1 MKTLLLTLTFLF
13 LSFSYSGIYATTFTV
28 NTLVDGGAGSL
39 RQAIIDGNTTGDNH
53 TINFSVS
60 GTIFLGSDLPAIT
73 KSFTINAQG
82 ITINGNGSYYAI
94 LAFGNITLEI
104 NNLTIISCSSS
115 QGPAVNTNTNLTV
128 LNYCVFENNNASD
141 DGGAIISRENL
152 ELNYCNLSGNTAGD
166 TGGAIRLIGGNVT
179 FNNSLIYNNGAANSG
194 GGAVVNSRDGIGGN
208 LTMINTTVSGNLAD
222 SDDGGGIRVSNGNLV
237 LNNVTI
243 TDNEAGD
250 DGGGIMLN
258 SSSTL
263 TMNHTILA
271 GNTASDDG
279 PDMRALATP
288 ASNGY
293 NIIGNTADAGF
304 TPATGDLINID
315 PLLDVLADNGGPTF
329 THRLLDSSPAINA
342 GGPCQS
348 VDQRGFF
355 RFDGACDIGAFE
367 DGAAAAIPT
376 LSQWSLIMLSL
387 VFMILGLG
395 FLKYK
400 SPVRQSK
407 LSLN

>member
-1 MKTLLLTLTFLF
+1 M
-13 LSFSYSGIYATTFTV
+13 
-28 NTLVDGGAGSL
+28 
-39 RQAIIDGNTTGDNH
+39 
-53 TINFSVS
+53 
-60 GTIFLGSDLPAIT
+60 
-73 KSFTINAQG
+73 
-82 ITINGNGSYYAI
+82 
-94 LAFGNITLEI
+94 
-104 NNLTIISCSSS
+104 
-115 QGPAVNTNTNLTV
+115 TV
-128 LNYCVFENNNASD
+128 LNYCVFVYNYASD

-152 ELNYCNLSGNTAGD
+152 ELNYCNLSGNIAGD

-179 FNNSLIYNNGAANSG
+179 FNNSLIFNNEAANSG

-222 SDDGGGIRVSNGNLV
+222 SDDGGGIRVSNGNLI
-237 LNNVTI
+237 LTNVTI

-271 GNTASDDG
+271 GNTAGDDG

-293 NIIGNTADAGF
+293 NIIGNTADADF
-304 TPATGDLINID
+304 TPATGDLINAD
-315 PLLDVLADNGGPTF
+315 PLLDVLTDNGGPTF
-329 THRLLDSSPAINA
+329 THRLLDSSPA

-367 DGAAAAIPT
+367 EGAAAAIPT
-376 LSQWSLIMLSL
+376 LSQWSLITLSL

-407 LSLN
+407 IALN